1 MARPAGSAAPRGF
14 GARST
19 RTSKLIERVGRG
31 EICRSQANCCPHSIV
46 RWRLG
51 SQDVEGRGRVFREVA
66 FYANLSSLDIRF
78 LQGGVTFC
86 LPCSA
91 DGCGLSIEYPHFA

>member
-1 MARPAGSAAPRGF
+1 MWRAAG
-14 GARST
+14 
-19 RTSKLIERVGRG
+19 
-31 EICRSQANCCPHSIV
+31 
-46 RWRLG
+46 G
-51 SQDVEGRGRVFREVA
+51 SFVKWA

>member
-1 MARPAGSAAPRGF
+1 M
-14 GARST
+14 
-19 RTSKLIERVGRG
+19 
-31 EICRSQANCCPHSIV
+31 
-46 RWRLG
+46 
-51 SQDVEGRGRVFREVA
+51 EGRGRVFREVA